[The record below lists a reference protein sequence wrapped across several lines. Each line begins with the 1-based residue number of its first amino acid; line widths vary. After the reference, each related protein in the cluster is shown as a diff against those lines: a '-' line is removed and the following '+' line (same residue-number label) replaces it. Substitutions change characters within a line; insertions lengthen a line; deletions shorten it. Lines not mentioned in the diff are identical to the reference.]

1 MRALKDSW
9 KEAPQAIEELE
20 KEGEVFVTRTAKDGQ
35 LRMVFY
41 NEVKGDDQGPIE
53 VEKGKNSQ
61 SCRETQRLTVSVEFV
76 DLWHSLKVPNE
87 TDLLKDL
94 ASGTLAYLPK
104 KFTLFTTPDRGI
116 ASHCCR
122 GRHSKERTNEEEGD
136 VI

>member
-53 VEKGKNSQ
+53 VEKGKISM
-61 SCRETQRLTVSVEFV
+61 
-76 DLWHSLKVPNE
+76 
-87 TDLLKDL
+87 LL
-94 ASGTLAYLPK
+94 P
-104 KFTLFTTPDRGI
+104 
-116 ASHCCR
+116 
-122 GRHSKERTNEEEGD
+122 
-136 VI
+136 